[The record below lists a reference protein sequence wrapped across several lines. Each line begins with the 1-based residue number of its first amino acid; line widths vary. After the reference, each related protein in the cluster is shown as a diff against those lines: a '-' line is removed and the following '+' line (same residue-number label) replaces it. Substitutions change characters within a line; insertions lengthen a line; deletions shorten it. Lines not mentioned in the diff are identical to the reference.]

1 MAPSRLSKPGWRI
14 VGGLLLALLL
24 WFGGPRL
31 LRGLAFFKVSK
42 VEVRGLR
49 NLRPEEIVNA
59 LPVPAGMS
67 IFDDLGPVRQAADS
81 FKGLERVRVGRR
93 LPGTIVV
100 TVDEA
105 EPVALVMRRGKLAL
119 VSEAGLVLPFDPTV
133 GAPDL
138 PVIREADSLVAG
150 LLARVRDADA
160 TFFASVTE
168 GWRSGDDV
176 VLEVDGQ
183 RYLFR
188 PDAPAEVI
196 RAVMAVAQD
205 LAKTRKG
212 RRWAELDGRFAGQVV
227 VRWGSA

>member
-1 MAPSRLSKPGWRI
+1 MAPSRLSKPGWKI

-49 NLRPEEIVNA
+49 NLRPEEIVKA

-67 IFDDLGPVRQAADS
+67 IFDDLGPVAQAADS

-119 VSEAGLVLPFDPTV
+119 VSEAGSVLPFDPTV

-168 GWRSGDDV
+168 GWRSDDDV

-227 VRWGSA
+227 VRWGGA

>member
-1 MAPSRLSKPGWRI
+1 MAQSRLSKPGWKI
-14 VGGLLLALLL
+14 LGGLLLVLLL
-24 WFGGPRL
+24 WFGGPGL
-31 LRGLAFFKVSK
+31 LRRLAFFRVSK

-49 NLRPEEIVNA
+49 NLRADEIVKA
-59 LPVPAGMS
+59 LPVPARMS
-67 IFDDLGPVRQAADS
+67 IFDDLAPIERAADS
-81 FKGLERVRVGRR
+81 IKGLETVRLGRR
-93 LPGTIVV
+93 LPGTLVV
-100 TVDEA
+100 TVHEA
-105 EPVALVMRRGKLAL
+105 EPVALVMRRGRLAL
-119 VSEAGLVLPFDPTV
+119 VSEGGVVLTFDPTV

-138 PVIREADSLVAG
+138 PVIREADSLVTG

-176 VLEVDGQ
+176 VLGVDGQ

>member
-1 MAPSRLSKPGWRI
+1 VAQSRLTKPGWRI
-14 VGGLLLALLL
+14 LGGLILVLVC
-24 WFGGPRL
+24 WIGGPRL
-31 LRGLAFFKVSK
+31 LRGLAFFRVSK

-49 NLRPEEIVNA
+49 NLRADEIVKA

-67 IFDDLGPVRQAADS
+67 IFDDLAPIEQAADS
-81 FKGLERVRVGRR
+81 FRGLEQVRVGRR

-100 TVDEA
+100 TVREA
-105 EPVALVMRRGKLAL
+105 EPVALVMRRGKLAM
-119 VSEAGLVLPFDPTV
+119 VGADGSVLPFDPTV

-138 PVIREADSLVAG
+138 PVIREADSLVTG

-160 TFFASVTE
+160 TFFASVTK

-176 VLEVDGQ
+176 ILGVDGQ

-196 RAVMAVAQD
+196 RAVTAVAQD

-227 VRWGSA
+227 VRWGSV

>member
-1 MAPSRLSKPGWRI
+1 MAPSRLSKPGWKI
-14 VGGLLLALLL
+14 LGGLLLALFL

-49 NLRPEEIVNA
+49 NLRPEEIVKA

-67 IFDDLGPVRQAADS
+67 IFDDLGPVEQAADS
-81 FKGLERVRVGRR
+81 FKGLVRVRVGRR
-93 LPGTIVV
+93 LPGTIVI

-119 VSEAGLVLPFDPTV
+119 VSQAGSVLPFDPTV

-138 PVIREADSLVAG
+138 PLIREADSLVAG
-150 LLARVRDADA
+150 LLTRVRDADA

-176 VLEVDGQ
+176 VLEGDGQ

>member
-1 MAPSRLSKPGWRI
+1 MAPSRLSKPGWKI

-49 NLRPEEIVNA
+49 NLRPEEIVKA
-59 LPVPAGMS
+59 LPVPPGMS
-67 IFDDLGPVRQAADS
+67 IFDDLGPIEQAADS
-81 FKGLERVRVGRR
+81 FKGLERVKVGRR

-100 TVDEA
+100 TVAEA

-119 VSEAGLVLPFDPTV
+119 VSQAGSVLPFDPTV

-150 LLARVRDADA
+150 LLARVRDADV
-160 TFFASVTE
+160 TFFASVTQ

>member
-1 MAPSRLSKPGWRI
+1 MAQGRLSRPGWRI
-14 VGGLLLALLL
+14 LGALLLASGL
-24 WFGGPRL
+24 WFGGPKA
-31 LRGLAFFKVSK
+31 LRGLAFFKVAR

-49 NLRPEEIVNA
+49 NLRPEQLVRA
-59 LPVPAGMS
+59 LPVPEGMS
-67 IFDDLGPVRQAADS
+67 VFDDLGPIERAADS
-81 FKGLERVRVGRR
+81 FPGLRAVRVGRR
-93 LPGTIVV
+93 LPGTLVV
-100 TVDEA
+100 TVHEA

-119 VSEAGLVLPFDPTV
+119 VSGEGDVLPFDPTV

-138 PVIREADSLVAG
+138 PVIREADSLVTR
-150 LLARVRDADA
+150 LLTRVRDADP
-160 TFFASVTE
+160 TFFASVTV

-176 VLEVDGQ
+176 VLGVERQ

-227 VRWGSA
+227 VRWEAA

>member
-1 MAPSRLSKPGWRI
+1 MAQSRLSKPGWKI
-14 VGGLLLALLL
+14 LGGLLLVLLL
-24 WFGGPRL
+24 WFGGPGL
-31 LRGLAFFKVSK
+31 LRRLAFFRVAK

-49 NLRPEEIVNA
+49 NLRADEIVKA
-59 LPVPAGMS
+59 LPVPARMS
-67 IFDDLGPVRQAADS
+67 IFDDLAPIQQAADS
-81 FKGLERVRVGRR
+81 IKGLETVRLGRR
-93 LPGTIVV
+93 LPGTLVV
-100 TVDEA
+100 TVHEA
-105 EPVALVMRRGKLAL
+105 EPVALVMRRGRLAL
-119 VSEAGLVLPFDPTV
+119 VGEGGVVLTFDPTV
-133 GAPDL
+133 AAPDL
-138 PVIREADSLVAG
+138 PVIREADSLVTG

-176 VLEVDGQ
+176 VLGVDGQ

>member
-14 VGGLLLALLL
+14 VGALLLALLL

-31 LRGLAFFKVSK
+31 LRGLSFFKVSK

-49 NLRPEEIVNA
+49 NLRPEEIVKA
-59 LPVPAGMS
+59 LPVPAGTS
-67 IFDDLGPVRQAADS
+67 IFDDLGRVQQAADS

-105 EPVALVMRRGKLAL
+105 EPVALVMRRGRLAL
-119 VSEAGLVLPFDPTV
+119 VSQAGLVLPFDPTV

-205 LAKTRKG
+205 LARTRKG

>member
-1 MAPSRLSKPGWRI
+1 MAQSRLSKPGWKILGAI
-14 VGGLLLALLL
+14 VLVLGL
-24 WFGGPRL
+24 WFGAPRL
-31 LRGLAFFKVSK
+31 LRGLEFFRVSR

-49 NLRPEEIVNA
+49 NLRADEIVRA
-59 LPVPAGMS
+59 LPVPDRMS
-67 IFDDLGPVRQAADS
+67 IFDDLGPIEQAADS
-81 FKGLERVRVGRR
+81 FPGLELVRVGRR
-93 LPGTIVV
+93 LPGTLVV
-100 TVDEA
+100 TVREA
-105 EPVALVMRRGKLAL
+105 EPVALVMRRGRLAL
-119 VSEAGLVLPFDPTV
+119 VSEGGEVLRFDPTV
-133 GAPDL
+133 AAPDL
-138 PVIREADSLVAG
+138 PVIREADSLVTR

-160 TFFASVTE
+160 TFFGSVTA

-176 VLEVDGQ
+176 VLSVEGQ

-205 LAKTRKG
+205 LARTRKG